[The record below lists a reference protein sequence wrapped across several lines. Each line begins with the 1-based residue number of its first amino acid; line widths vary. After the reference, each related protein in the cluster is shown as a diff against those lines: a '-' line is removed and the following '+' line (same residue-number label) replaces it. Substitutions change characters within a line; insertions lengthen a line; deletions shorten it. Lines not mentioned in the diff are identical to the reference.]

1 MVGTSGN
8 RKVARAARTSS
19 GRRRS
24 ASAPIGYYSTLVIIA
39 ILGSALVF
47 FSRQERLDASN
58 PGSTPPLAPAVKSD
72 GTLERAGDNWFEAFG
87 VYICD
92 KYVPNIDSA
101 NNPYGI
107 NTQNDGIIHI
117 SPFEKRYAGHNAT
130 LGLFAKAVDF
140 KVDRTSFKLPT
151 EEKTWKS
158 GEKCGDKNG
167 KFVVKEWTSGKDN
180 ATGKEVKSD
189 PARLLLKD
197 GAAIAVAYIP
207 DDMKWEDIPLPDSAA
222 KLEEVKAKAQA
233 EAAAPEEGASDA
245 PADPTAT
252 TAPAATPPVTDP
264 TATTAPPAP

>member
-19 GRRRS
+19 GRRRN

-39 ILGSALVF
+39 LLGSALVF
-47 FSRQERLDASN
+47 FSRQERLDESN

-72 GTLERAGDNWFEAFG
+72 GSLERPGDNWFEAYG

-92 KYVPNIDSA
+92 KYVPNIDSP

-107 NTQNDGIIHI
+107 NTLNDGVIHI

-130 LGLFAKAVDF
+130 LGLFAKAVEL
-140 KVDRTSFKLPT
+140 KVDRTSVKLPT
-151 EEKTWKS
+151 EDKTWKS
-158 GEKCGDKNG
+158 GEKCGDKSG
-167 KFVVKEWTSGKDN
+167 KFVVKEWTDAKDN
-180 ATGKEVKSD
+180 GTGKEVKSD

-197 GAAIAVAYIP
+197 NAAVAIAYIP
-207 DDMKWEDIPLPDSAA
+207 DDMKWEDIPLPESAS

-233 EAAAPEEGASDA
+233 EAAPEEA
-245 PADPTAT
+245 PVDPTAT
-252 TAPAATPPVTDP
+252 TAPAGTPPVTDP
-264 TATTAPPAP
+264 TLTSTPAATPPAP